1 VAHDNKDKDSLKG
14 NSFLLPVGV
23 VSKVDVARLIRDISA
38 LDDFLV
44 SSAVREPG
52 TNVKLPKTSRLMDE
66 VFEINKLNP
75 TNKPDRSK
83 LIELLKTVKNDAPQ
97 IHISFNL
104 EPSPQFIQ
112 RLIKW
117 LRDEMHPLMLLKLG
131 LQPGIG
137 AGAIVRTTNKYFDF
151 SLRERFSASKEILLQ
166 KIRLVSIDTA
176 SKPKEVPENSIE
188 ETRQVNIAETTGV

>member
-1 VAHDNKDKDSLKG
+1 MAHDNKEEVLKG
-14 NSFLLPVGV
+14 NGFLLPLSV
-23 VSKVDVARLIRDISA
+23 VSKVDVARLIRVVEA

-52 TNVKLPKTSRLMDE
+52 TNVILPKTSRLMDE

-75 TNKPDRSK
+75 MLKPDRSK

-104 EPSPQFIQ
+104 EPSPQFVQ

-117 LRDEMHPLMLLKLG
+117 LRSEMHPLILLKLG

-166 KIRLVSIDTA
+166 KIRLVSTDTA
-176 SKPKEVPENSIE
+176 DKSEEVPENLIE
-188 ETRQVNIAETTGV
+188 EIRQANNAETTGV